1 MSLQKLEASLVFDL
15 NGDQHCISAVE
26 MLLKEV
32 PYEKMGFMGRFIFQ
46 KLLKSSLYRRKQY
59 LRFKKTN
66 INRLQ
71 LIQVEKPIFITGLPR
86 SGTTLLQNL
95 LIKYFK
101 IEGIPFWEIIQ
112 PIPKLKHQ
120 LADKTLRKIRA
131 YFLLTISKIFGPKI
145 DKMHPMTLN
154 SYEEC
159 WHLFLI
165 TFHVYNFD
173 LQMGI
178 SNYGRWISEHSIS
191 KAYEEYAE
199 ILQIIVSLRKNHRLI
214 LKCPEHMLF
223 TDSIDQT
230 FSESKIIWIHR
241 DPVKS
246 IASYTNMIYEIRK
259 FYFGHANKRDVAEF
273 VSHRF
278 YQMIEKITYAR
289 EKLSINIIDVQ
300 YKDLIT
306 NQKNTIQYLA
316 ERCRVDISILP
327 DLIGNQNVRQLK
339 SKVIYN
345 STKQEID
352 PDHVHRQF
360 GDYMDRFQI
369 LKEV

>member
-46 KLLKSSLYRRKQY
+46 QLLKSSLYTRKQY
-59 LRFKKTN
+59 LRFTKAN

-71 LIQVEKPIFITGLPR
+71 LIQVEKPIFVTGLPR

-101 IEGIPFWEIIQ
+101 IQGIPFWEIIQ
-112 PIPKLKHQ
+112 PIPRLQHH
-120 LADKTLRKIRA
+120 LADKTLRKIQA

-145 DKMHPMTLN
+145 DPMHPMTLN

-199 ILQIIVSLRKNHRLI
+199 ILQIIVSRQKDRRLI
-214 LKCPEHMLF
+214 LKSPEHMLF
-223 TDSIDQT
+223 TDSIKKT
-230 FSESKIIWIHR
+230 FS
-241 DPVKS
+241 
-246 IASYTNMIYEIRK
+246 
-259 FYFGHANKRDVAEF
+259 
-273 VSHRF
+273 
-278 YQMIEKITYAR
+278 
-289 EKLSINIIDVQ
+289 
-300 YKDLIT
+300 
-306 NQKNTIQYLA
+306 
-316 ERCRVDISILP
+316 
-327 DLIGNQNVRQLK
+327 
-339 SKVIYN
+339 N
-345 STKQEID
+345 STI
-352 PDHVHRQF
+352 
-360 GDYMDRFQI
+360 I
-369 LKEV
+369 